1 MKKVNK
7 AIAARIEELN
17 TLIEAKKYEYVST
30 YDGGTWPYVVNVAPL
45 EISKNGQFVKVSPA
59 SLVKDKLVKE
69 KKGGPYAYQSE
80 AERFNMND
88 PERAADFRH
97 VLNVLLR
104 AYRAA

>member
-1 MKKVNK
+1 MKRVTK

-45 EISKNGQFVKVSPA
+45 EISKSGQFVKVWPA
-59 SLVKDKLVKE
+59 SLVGDKLVKE
-69 KKGGPYAYQSE
+69 QKGGTYAYQSE

>member
-59 SLVKDKLVKE
+59 SLVGDKLVKE
-69 KKGGPYAYQSE
+69 QKGGMYAYQSE